1 MMVPECCEVKMMGRE
16 AVLYS
21 DKSRLYTN
29 ASFPTGPTST
39 GHSVL
44 IHRGGCRHV
53 AGAKSIRVHTDIRT
67 GKADGKG
74 GRSGIIC
81 RSVYENSRFFSRRLR
96 KKSGGGRQ
104 AVVTHSTL
112 DRNISLENAEY
123 ESPECPIAV
132 IKAVKILEAQA
143 EHSGTADC
151 FFASQYSLP
160 HIRAL
165 RQYHT
170 GHARSRVSLL
180 RAPDLTSRNCA
191 S

>member
-1 MMVPECCEVKMMGRE
+1 MPKPTAGILAPVLRVKCEGSMMMVPECCEVKMMGRE

-74 GRSGIIC
+74 GRSGTIC

-96 KKSGGGRQ
+96 KASGGGRQ

-112 DRNISLENAEY
+112 DIGMIGTSLSKTPRTYYLRMSSRLKTTVPPRMLWLANT
-123 ESPECPIAV
+123 SPV
-132 IKAVKILEAQA
+132 
-143 EHSGTADC
+143 
-151 FFASQYSLP
+151 Y
-160 HIRAL
+160 
-165 RQYHT
+165 
-170 GHARSRVSLL
+170 
-180 RAPDLTSRNCA
+180 
-191 S
+191 